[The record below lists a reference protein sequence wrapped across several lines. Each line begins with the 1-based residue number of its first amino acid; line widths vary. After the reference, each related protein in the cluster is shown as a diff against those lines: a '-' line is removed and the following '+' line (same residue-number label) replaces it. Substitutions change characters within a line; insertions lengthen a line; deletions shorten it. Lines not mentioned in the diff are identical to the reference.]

1 MSVSGKMTRHA
12 LDAAVAAMPP
22 IRFAPAARA
31 VLGCIQI
38 PTDFV
43 LDKEGPALIERFP
56 GVELRLQKME
66 FNSDRLDVATFE
78 AAAENVA
85 RAAATLRPPSRCTVL
100 GVACTSFSF
109 ELGAERIDRQLR
121 EAAPRAATTDMAR
134 AQAAALA
141 ALGARRVSLLTPYI
155 RELADANAR
164 MLTARA
170 GVEVVRRATMG
181 LDRDELTSAVDARTI
196 AAWARAVDCEAAD
209 AVVVGCSAFRAAES
223 GFIDELEAAL
233 GKPVVTS
240 TQAFMWSMLRMAG
253 VSDRIG
259 GYGSLFSRC

>member
-1 MSVSGKMTRHA
+1 MTRHA

-85 RAAATLRPPSRCTVL
+85 RAAATLRPPSR
-100 GVACTSFSF
+100 
-109 ELGAERIDRQLR
+109 
-121 EAAPRAATTDMAR
+121 
-134 AQAAALA
+134 
-141 ALGARRVSLLTPYI
+141 
-155 RELADANAR
+155 
-164 MLTARA
+164 
-170 GVEVVRRATMG
+170 
-181 LDRDELTSAVDARTI
+181 
-196 AAWARAVDCEAAD
+196 
-209 AVVVGCSAFRAAES
+209 
-223 GFIDELEAAL
+223 
-233 GKPVVTS
+233 
-240 TQAFMWSMLRMAG
+240 
-253 VSDRIG
+253 
-259 GYGSLFSRC
+259 

>member
-1 MSVSGKMTRHA
+1 MTRHA

-78 AAAENVA
+78 AAA
-85 RAAATLRPPSRCTVL
+85 AASPRPPSRCTVL

-170 GVEVVRRATMG
+170 RVEVVRRATMG
-181 LDRDELTSAVDARTI
+181 FDRDELTSAVDARTI
-196 AAWARAVDCEAAD
+196 AAWARAVDCEEAD

-223 GFIDELEAAL
+223 GFIDELEAEL

-253 VSDRIG
+253 VRDRIG
-259 GYGSLFSRC
+259 GYGALFSRC